1 MIDASKDAKVVI
13 VAEAYHAAY
22 DVALRPLILMT
33 VDVGEIDLLWEREQ
47 SLQDWLG
54 AWWAIWPIHIE
65 RQYLGRISGE
75 HANALI
81 LVFNP
86 TINLAKFYRFG
97 WDLLFGKIFI
107 AAIILMW
114 LQLTS
119 EGFKEFALNRFN
131 FSVLAEMT
139 VADKKFKL
147 LN

>member
-1 MIDASKDAKVVI
+1 MIVP
-13 VAEAYHAAY
+13 EAYHAAY
-22 DVALRPLILMT
+22 DIALRPLILVT
-33 VDVGEIDLLWEREQ
+33 VDVGEIDLLREGEQ

-54 AWWAIWPIHIE
+54 ARWAIWPIHIE
-65 RQYLGRISGE
+65 RQYLGRISSE

-81 LVFNP
+81 LVINP
-86 TINLAKFYRFG
+86 TVNLA
-97 WDLLFGKIFI
+97 KIFI
-107 AAIILMW
+107 AAIILLW

-119 EGFKEFALNRFN
+119 EGFKEFALDRFN